1 MGQDV
6 SKGTSAASGNSSMEY
21 LEGAVGRIALSG
33 RYHRLPRK
41 IDHDYQILEK
51 VLGTGYNGVVKQ
63 AVTKGA
69 SNPTKYA
76 IKAFTTVN
84 LSREAKAQLETEVD
98 VFLGMDHPHVARLF
112 DVYESE
118 HHLHLVMECM
128 EGKELFDRVTERK
141 RFSEYDAAE
150 AVRQMLLAVNYL
162 HSHGIVHRD
171 LKLENFL
178 YDKLGSDHLKLI
190 DFGFSKVWDPTVKM
204 QCSCGTLS
212 YVAPEVLRKN
222 YTNKCDLWSVGV
234 IAFILL
240 SGYMPFSG
248 SENNQTMNILA
259 GKYILK
265 PERWN
270 SVSKDGLGFVQ
281 ALLSVEASKRLSA
294 SDALQHVWIQKR
306 EEKQKVDIDEGII
319 DSLRQ
324 YGQASRFRRACMEM
338 MAWSLTNEER
348 SMVRKQFLAMDKN
361 KEGTITLGEL
371 RQVMIDQ
378 FDISDEETKR
388 VFEAMDSNNDSTIHY
403 SDFLAAMLST
413 RIKLH
418 GDLLLKTFK
427 RFDKDSSG
435 YITVENLREVLGE
448 SFEGEDVAKLLEEAD
463 MLKDGRIS
471 YREFVAYLMNEPLES
486 HLDAAARVID
496 TDLKRDSGI
505 PQLPK
510 ADSKILLDQVQLT
523 VKVKLP
529 WSNSKDASP
538 PGQKTKT
545 SGGGTP
551 DKKSKEGESVPC
563 ACLLL

>member
-1 MGQDV
+1 MGQDIGKEGP
-6 SKGTSAASGNSSMEY
+6 SQRDSSMEY
-21 LEGAVGRIALSG
+21 LEGAVGKIALSG
-33 RYHRLPRK
+33 RYHRLPHK
-41 IDHDYQILEK
+41 IDQDYQVLDK

-63 AVTKGA
+63 AVARGA
-69 SNPTKYA
+69 VSGSKYA

-84 LSREAKAQLETEVD
+84 LSREAKVQLETEVD

-150 AVRQMLLAVNYL
+150 AVRQMLLSVNYL

-178 YDKLGSDHLKLI
+178 YDKMGSDHLKLI

-212 YVAPEVLRKN
+212 YVAPEVLRKS

-248 SENNQTMNILA
+248 SESNQTMNILA
-259 GKYILK
+259 GKYVLK
-265 PERWN
+265 PERWGTI
-270 SVSKDGLGFVQ
+270 SKDGLAFVQ
-281 ALLSVEASKRLSA
+281 ALLAVDPEKRLSA
-294 SDALQHVWIQKR
+294 SDALTHSWIVKR
-306 EEKQKVDIDEGII
+306 EEKQKVEIDRGTV
-319 DSLRQ
+319 DALRS
-324 YGQASRFRRACMEM
+324 YGSASRFRRACLEM
-338 MAWSLTNEER
+338 MAWSLSNEER
-348 SMVRKQFLAMDKN
+348 ALVRKQFLAMDKN

-371 RQVMIDQ
+371 KQVMMDQ
-378 FDISDEETKR
+378 FDISDEETR
-388 VFEAMDSNNDSTIHY
+388 RIFEAMDSNHDSTIHY

-418 GDLLLKTFK
+418 GDLLLRTFK
-427 RFDKDSSG
+427 RFDTDSSG

-448 SFEGEDVAKLLEEAD
+448 SFEGQDVSKLIAEAD

-471 YREFVAYLMNEPLES
+471 YKEFVAYLRKEPLES
-486 HLDAAARVID
+486 HLDASARVID
-496 TDLKRDSGI
+496 NEMKRDSDAGKT
-505 PQLPK
+505 PQGAK
-510 ADSKILLDQVQLT
+510 ARGGDAAGLNQVQLT
-523 VKVKLP
+523 LKEKMP
-529 WSNSKDASP
+529 WK
-538 PGQKTKT
+538 
-545 SGGGTP
+545 GGGSP
-551 DKKSKEGESVPC
+551 KEMSPVGAQDPKGAKGGKKEKSKEG
-563 ACLLL
+563 